1 MNDSGKLYISTRECR
16 LFVSLHTFGYIP
28 VFYII
33 MSMDILGSEK
43 AVKMVNNL
51 DVHVLG

>member
-1 MNDSGKLYISTRECR
+1 MESCIYLLVNVAYLFLCIR
-16 LFVSLHTFGYIP
+16 LGIP